1 MPPVPHPNRKDN
13 PMPTLEAVRED
24 LTSATATL
32 DEIRAAMRAGEDVDM
47 DAFNL
52 RVAETCKAAVSL
64 PKAEV
69 PQVREQLEGLLQKLN
84 ETRAEI
90 EAEQSEIAQQL
101 AQAESAGTRTEHTA
115 ALSMPSDEPIAS
127 GGSDND

>member
-1 MPPVPHPNRKDN
+1 
-13 PMPTLEAVRED
+13 MPTLDAVRED

-32 DEIRAAMRAGEDVDM
+32 DDIRAAMREGEEVDM

-69 PQVREQLEGLLQKLN
+69 PQVREQLESLLQKLN

-90 EAEQSEIAQQL
+90 EAEQDEIARQL
-101 AQAESAGTRTEHTA
+101 SSAEAAGTRTEHTA
-115 ALSMPSDEPIAS
+115 ALSMPTDEPVAS
-127 GGSDND
+127 GGQDDQ